1 MHPPSVAVERLLYGT
16 GVGLMLGTGFAL
28 QSGRSFGGQPPFL
41 ELFLVF
47 AVACFALG
55 WTLSKGMAP
64 LASWFS
70 SETEE
75 AMSVWVRTDIDE
87 IQRSEEVAAK
97 WAELE
102 AKVLTRDLGEEE

>member
-1 MHPPSVAVERLLYGT
+1 
-16 GVGLMLGTGFAL
+16 
-28 QSGRSFGGQPPFL
+28 
-41 ELFLVF
+41 
-47 AVACFALG
+47 
-55 WTLSKGMAP
+55 MAP

-75 AMSVWVRTDIDE
+75 AMSVRVRTDIDE